1 MKTMND
7 LGLFS
12 DKEIEVDGTKVV
24 PRRVLQA
31 LFEPKI
37 RLQGERD
44 VAILRV
50 RCVGEK
56 NNRPAEAVLDVL
68 DFYDERTGFT
78 AMERTTGWHA
88 SIVAIMMARG
98 ETRRGAKPLEIA
110 VPGSSFVR
118 EMKRRGINLT
128 EKVTFL

>member
-1 MKTMND
+1 MNE

-12 DKEIEVDGTKVV
+12 DEEIEVNGTKIT
-24 PRRVLQA
+24 PRRVLQT

-37 RLQGERD
+37 RNQGEKD

-56 NNRPAEAVLDVL
+56 NKGPAEAVLDIV
-68 DFYDERTGFT
+68 DFYDEQTGFT

-98 ETRRGAKPLEIA
+98 ETPRGAKPLEIA
-110 VPGSSFVR
+110 VPSSSFVR
-118 EMKRRGINLT
+118 EIRRRGINLS
-128 EKVTFL
+128 EKVNVL